1 CEAYYTTRS
10 ACVITASG
18 SNALRFN
25 TTGIHNTALGNFAL
39 NSTTTGGGNTAIGYN
54 ANVTDGAFT
63 NATAIGHRARVNASD
78 KVRLGNTDVTVIEG
92 QVAFSNASDERI
104 KTDITE
110 TKYGI
115 KTALSLKPVDYTMIS
130 NEQRNVGFIA
140 QDVQKLVPEAVSG
153 VEGDLEKGETLSIAY
168 TTLIPV
174 LTKAIQEQNEAIEK
188 QNKMIAT
195 LQKEVEMLK
204 KKNS

>member
-1 CEAYYTTRS
+1 MS
-10 ACVITASG
+10 ALFS
-18 SNALRFN
+18 N
-25 TTGIHNTALGNFAL
+25 TTGTH
-39 NSTTTGGGNTAIGYN
+39 NTAIGTY
-54 ANVTDGAFT
+54 ADVSSEALI
-63 NATAIGHRARVNASD
+63 NATAVGYNAKVNTSD

-110 TKYGI
+110 TKYGL

-153 VEGDLEKGETLSIAY
+153 IEGDLEKGETLSIAY